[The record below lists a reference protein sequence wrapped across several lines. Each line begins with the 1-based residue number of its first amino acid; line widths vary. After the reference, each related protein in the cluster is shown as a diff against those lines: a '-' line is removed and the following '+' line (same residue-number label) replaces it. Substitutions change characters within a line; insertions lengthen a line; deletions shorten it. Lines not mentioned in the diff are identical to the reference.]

1 MYKDYKFK
9 VDELLKNGQ
18 AKLVEVIKSDDGKTQ
33 QEKEINLNEH
43 TEEGYKFIKTMF
55 EDIIIRHKI
64 KK

>member
-9 VDELLKNGQ
+9 VDELLKDG
-18 AKLVEVIKSDDGKTQ
+18 KIRLVEVVNSDNGKTQ

-55 EDIIIRHKI
+55 EDLIIRHGI

>member
-1 MYKDYKFK
+1 MDKDYKFK
-9 VDELLKNGQ
+9 ADELLKNGK
-18 AKLVEVIKSDDGKTQ
+18 AKLVEVIKSDNGKTQ

-55 EDIIIRHKI
+55 EDLIIRHGI